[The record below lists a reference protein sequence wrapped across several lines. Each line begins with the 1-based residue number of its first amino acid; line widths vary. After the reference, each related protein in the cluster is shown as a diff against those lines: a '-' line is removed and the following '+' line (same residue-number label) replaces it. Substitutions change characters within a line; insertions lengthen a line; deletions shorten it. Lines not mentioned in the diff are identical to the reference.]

1 MNIYDKN
8 HPHNAVF
15 CEQLR
20 SVIDGNPRATQV
32 DIGGI
37 WSDLKMLNNGLVD
50 ASWSTCRSYR
60 IKPLA
65 PVMITRTVTYPAPIA
80 VALAIGTEYFAL
92 EGSLVASYTWA
103 GDSIDL
109 VALMQRRAF
118 TNEADAQACRDALF
132 GGCKNERP
140 VTTSS
145 SKRTGIGCAD

>member
-1 MNIYDKN
+1 MHISDKN

-15 CEQLR
+15 CGMLQ
-20 SVIDGNPRATQV
+20 SVIDGKPKAVQYRRYKTDEWGDLDKEKA
-32 DIGGI
+32 GI
-37 WSDLKMLNNGLVD
+37 AL
-50 ASWSTCRSYR
+50 ASWDEHQFYR
-60 IKPLA
+60 IKPLE

-118 TNEADAQACRDALF
+118 TNKADAQACRDALF
-132 GGCKNERP
+132 GAQK
-140 VTTSS
+140 
-145 SKRTGIGCAD
+145 